1 MKPRSSLYCSGKQLR
16 VQPHP
21 LLMTELRH
29 YRADDLDVFLKK
41 YRYVDSNN
49 VTATTFR
56 TSAKAGVTL
65 ATAHRY
71 ALVTCTNPDE
81 SVMAQWADRHLHTV
95 RRRKYKYSAQSPVQF
110 YHSSRNCVYRNDLD
124 LSQRALLYT

>member
-1 MKPRSSLYCSGKQLR
+1 
-16 VQPHP
+16 
-21 LLMTELRH
+21 MTELRH

-95 RRRKYKYSAQSPVQF
+95 RGSINIVLSPRCSF
-110 YHSSRNCVYRNDLD
+110 TTAPGIACIGM
-124 LSQRALLYT
+124 T